1 MEKIGNVYC
10 QNEVDQARKAWETR
24 KIADTQ
30 KEDDFEADEIR
41 PLIPEGTYKVCCIKT
56 EKGVSH
62 CRALK
67 MFLRF
72 KIVDPGQ
79 YMDRELFMAMNL
91 IDTKTGK
98 PFKKVPRGS
107 KYFEQ
112 WVIANNNI
120 HPRRKDRMSSAI
132 FKNGIF
138 EAFVRTVK
146 PKFPDGTEKPGSFH
160 YSVVDYLKSKVS

>member
-1 MEKIGNVYC
+1 MENIQNVI
-10 QNEVDQARKAWETR
+10 DKARQTCKAR

-30 KEDDFEADEIR
+30 KEDDFEADETR
-41 PLIPEGTYKVCCIKT
+41 PLIPEGSYQVCCIRI
-56 EKGVSH
+56 EKGASH
-62 CRALK
+62 FRSLK

-72 KIVDPGQ
+72 KIVNPGQ
-79 YMDRELFMAMNL
+79 YFETELFMAMNL

-120 HPRRKDRMSSAI
+120 HPRRKDRMSSTI
-132 FKNGIF
+132 FKNSVF
-138 EAFVRTVK
+138 EAIVRTVK
-146 PKFPDGTEKPGSFH
+146 PKFPDGTEKPECFH
-160 YSVVDYLKSKVS
+160 YSVVDYLKGKVT

>member
-1 MEKIGNVYC
+1 MADKIYTLNKQIQIEG
-10 QNEVDQARKAWETR
+10 K
-24 KIADTQ
+24 Q
-30 KEDDFEADEIR
+30 KEEDFVAEEIR
-41 PLIPEGTYKVCCIKT
+41 PLIPEGTYHVCCIRI
-56 EKGVSH
+56 EKGASH
-62 CRALK
+62 FRSLK
-67 MFLRF
+67 MFLIF
-72 KIVDPGQ
+72 KIVIPGQ
-79 YMDRELFMAMNL
+79 YMDTELFMAMNL

-138 EAFVRTVK
+138 EAVVRTVK
-146 PKFPDGTEKPGSFH
+146 PKFPDGTEKPESFH
-160 YSVVDYLKSKVS
+160 YSIVDYLKGKVT

>member
-1 MEKIGNVYC
+1 MENIQNVI
-10 QNEVDQARKAWETR
+10 DKARQTCKAR

-30 KEDDFEADEIR
+30 KEDDFEADETR
-41 PLIPEGTYKVCCIKT
+41 PLIPEGSYQVCCIRI
-56 EKGVSH
+56 EKGASH
-62 CRALK
+62 FRSLK

-79 YMDRELFMAMNL
+79 YFETELFMAMNL

-120 HPRRKDRMSSAI
+120 HPRRKDRMSSTI
-132 FKNGIF
+132 FKNGVF
-138 EAFVRTVK
+138 EAIVRTVK
-146 PKFPDGTEKPGSFH
+146 PKFPDGTEKPECFH
-160 YSVVDYLKSKVS
+160 YSVVDYLKGKVT